1 MKKSVFFL
9 AHYDDEFGIY
19 EEIRLHIIQKIPL
32 HIVYLTSSNI
42 NGISEESRERESLSA
57 LKKLGVEKENVSF
70 IGKEMSVPDLALKDH
85 LIASYINSK
94 NLIENLGNVGKIFTL
109 AYEGGHP
116 DHDSI
121 NFLCSR
127 LISKHASKIEGWQFP
142 LYCGPGLIGS
152 FFYLFKPLK
161 NNGPITK
168 KRIEAKNIRLFLKLI
183 FCYKSQFKTF
193 IGLYPFYLLHMV
205 FKKYQVTQKINPSRI
220 YNRPHKGRLLYER
233 RKMDEFEQLK
243 LKMSEFDLWLN
254 ELPSKQH
261 ID

>member
-32 HIVYLTSSNI
+32 HIVYLTSSNL

-70 IGKEMSVPDLALKDH
+70 IGKEISVPDLALKDH
-85 LIASYINSK
+85 LMATYINSK

-142 LYCGPGLIGS
+142 LYCGPGLVD
-152 FFYLFKPLK
+152 LFS
-161 NNGPITK
+161 I
-168 KRIEAKNIRLFLKLI
+168 FL
-183 FCYKSQFKTF
+183 SRFK
-193 IGLYPFYLLHMV
+193 IMCP
-205 FKKYQVTQKINPSRI
+205 
-220 YNRPHKGRLLYER
+220 
-233 RKMDEFEQLK
+233 
-243 LKMSEFDLWLN
+243 
-254 ELPSKQH
+254 
-261 ID
+261 